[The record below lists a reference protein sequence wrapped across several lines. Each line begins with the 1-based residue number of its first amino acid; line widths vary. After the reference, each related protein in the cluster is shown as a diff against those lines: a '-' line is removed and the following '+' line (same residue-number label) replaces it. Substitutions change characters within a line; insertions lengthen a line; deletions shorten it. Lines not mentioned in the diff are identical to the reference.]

1 MQPGGEMVITIEDG
15 KLVMQL
21 GPQPKVPV
29 FAESETKFFAKVVDA
44 QIEFEK
50 DEKGAVTA
58 LRLHQG
64 ANNIRAPR
72 K

>member
-1 MQPGGEMVITIEDG
+1 MVVTLEDG
-15 KLVMQL
+15 KLITQL

-58 LRLHQG
+58 LVLHQG